1 MRLPRFEY
9 LAPKTIEEACSA
21 LAAHSER
28 AAAVAGGTDLF
39 VKMKQRKVLPQYV
52 ISLKG
57 IPGLD
62 GITCDDRDGLRLG
75 ALVTLQSLKNS
86 PVVKRRCRILA
97 QAAAVEA
104 SIQIRNI
111 ATLGGNIVNA
121 SPAAD
126 APLALVAAGA
136 RIVVVGVGG
145 ERELLLEDL
154 FLAPGK
160 TGLRPGELLKEILV
174 PPLPPGSGAVYL
186 KHALR
191 RSDIAIVAAAVVLTL
206 KKHACTAVRIA
217 LGSVAPT
224 IIRAREAEALLI
236 NQVINEDLADAAAL
250 AAAKAA
256 SPIDDIRRSADY
268 RVQGIVDTT
277 KLAIVQALADA
288 RTAGL

>member
-1 MRLPRFEY
+1 MPRFEY

-21 LAAHSER
+21 LAAHGER
-28 AAAVAGGTDLF
+28 AVAVAGGTDLF

-52 ISLKG
+52 VSLKG

-62 GITCDDRDGLRLG
+62 GIAGDDTDGLRLG

-86 PVVKRRCRILA
+86 PVVKRRCGILA

-136 RIVVVGVGG
+136 RIVVVGAGG

-154 FLAPGK
+154 FMAPGK
-160 TGLRPGELLKEILV
+160 TCLRPGELVKEILV

-191 RSDIAIVAAAVVLTL
+191 RSDIAIVAVAVVLTL
-206 KKHACTAVRIA
+206 KKDACTAVRIA

-224 IIRAREAEALLI
+224 IVRAGEAEALLI
-236 NQVINEDLADAAAL
+236 NQVITEDLADAAAL
-250 AAAKAA
+250 TAAKAA